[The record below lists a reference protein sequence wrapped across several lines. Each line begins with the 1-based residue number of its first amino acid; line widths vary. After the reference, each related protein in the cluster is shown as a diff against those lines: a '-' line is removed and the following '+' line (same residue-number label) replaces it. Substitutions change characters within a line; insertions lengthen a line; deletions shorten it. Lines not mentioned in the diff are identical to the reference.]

1 MKSHCGGCFHCW
13 LFQLWIPT
21 RQKRFDPF
29 WQCRVGEAAHPG
41 PGGSRRT
48 KRMREQKTSG
58 AFDLGGLDLL
68 PLLRPAIEKL
78 LRELLNEFLSGDGL
92 ARLLGL
98 QAAAKGELHAPPVKE
113 KKPRKRG
120 KKAHAP
126 SDAKSA
132 KPSVAPVIAPAKP
145 AIAKPPPLPHDADG
159 EWIEVKKPVK
169 QTPWALRAQDWDS
182 PLCPLDEV
190 CKKIGEQKDEFKA
203 VILIPNGEQK
213 IVVENMLAGGGFK
226 YAVLLVVLSKTEGIS
241 TTRVPGL
248 CGAGFRFEMPV

>member
-1 MKSHCGGCFHCW
+1 
-13 LFQLWIPT
+13 
-21 RQKRFDPF
+21 
-29 WQCRVGEAAHPG
+29 
-41 PGGSRRT
+41 
-48 KRMREQKTSG
+48 MREQKTSG

-159 EWIEVKKPVK
+159 EWIEVKKPVS
-169 QTPWALRAQDWDS
+169 R
-182 PLCPLDEV
+182 PLGPSV
-190 CKKIGEQKDEFKA
+190 PRIGT
-203 VILIPNGEQK
+203 
-213 IVVENMLAGGGFK
+213 
-226 YAVLLVVLSKTEGIS
+226 VLSVLWMKFVRRLVNRKMS
-241 TTRVPGL
+241 SKPS
-248 CGAGFRFEMPV
+248 F